1 MSGLRRCRHVLPLL
15 LIASPVQALVDEM
28 INDGEWKAEVAA
40 EYWFF
45 DNPGDFG
52 QSRSD
57 LSLRIQPN
65 YYFEAQNAPE
75 TFTFEP
81 FLRLDQQDAERTH
94 IDVREALWTHLRD
107 DFEARAGVS
116 RVTWGKTEFANVV
129 DVINQKD
136 LVEGSRD
143 EKLGQPLAMMAFERD
158 WGYLDVYLL
167 PFFRERTFP
176 GQDGRL
182 RTPFVVGADRA
193 AYEQGSELRNLDLA
207 ARWHNQ
213 VTDELELGVSGF
225 IGMERDPL
233 LLFNFDLLSPAF
245 IPYYYRKQQVGL
257 ELEYINEGWVGKLE
271 YAMVRNAIEN
281 YSTAV
286 TGGEYTFGAFMD
298 SDMDLTLIGEYLWDQ
313 RGDNSQGFLE
323 HDIGVGTRLT
333 FNDVESTEVLA
344 ALIID
349 TQSSEQIF
357 TLEASRRIGDD
368 WRLKLT
374 GMRVA
379 GRSTEAPGDNNLA
392 LIADLQQSGVF
403 DASLSFPELGRILG
417 VPADQSSSLFDLANA
432 INGNDDILDYQNP
445 LYTPTL
451 QQLVAIS
458 DTGNKLAAL
467 ESDNY
472 FQLEL
477 TWFY

>member
-1 MSGLRRCRHVLPLL
+1 MTGLRRCRLVLPLL
-15 LIASPVQALVDEM
+15 LLAPPVHALVDEM
-28 INDGEWKAEVAA
+28 INDGEWKAELAA

-45 DNPGDFG
+45 DNPGNVG

-57 LSLRIQPN
+57 LSLRFQPN

-81 FLRLDQQDAERTH
+81 FVRLDQQDGERTH
-94 IDVREALWTHLRD
+94 VDIREALWTHLRD
-107 DFEARAGVS
+107 DFEARAGIS
-116 RVTWGKTEFANVV
+116 RVTWGKTEFGSVV
-129 DVINQKD
+129 DVINQRD
-136 LVEGSRD
+136 LVEGNRD
-143 EKLGQPLAMMAFERD
+143 EKLGQPMAMMAFERE
-158 WGYLDVYLL
+158 WGYLDVYVL

-176 GQDGRL
+176 GRDGRL
-182 RTPFVVGADRA
+182 RSPFVVDTDRA
-193 AYEQGSELRNLDLA
+193 AYEQGSELRNLDVA

-213 VTDELELGVSGF
+213 VTDEIEMGVSGF

-233 LLFNFDLLSPAF
+233 LLFNFDLLDPAF
-245 IPYYYRKQQVGL
+245 IPYYYRKQQLGL

-271 YAMVRNAIEN
+271 YAMVRNSIEN

-298 SDMDLTLIGEYLWDQ
+298 SDMDLTLIAEYLWDG
-313 RGDNSQGFLE
+313 RGDVSQTFFE
-323 HDIGVGTRLT
+323 HDIGFGTRLT
-333 FNDVESTEVLA
+333 FNDVESTELLA
-344 ALIID
+344 AVIVD
-349 TQSSEQIF
+349 TQSREQILTF
-357 TLEASRRIGDD
+357 EASRRIGDD

-379 GRSTEAPGDNNLA
+379 GRSPPPAAGSNLS

-403 DASLSFPELGRILG
+403 DSSLSFAELGRILG
-417 VPADQSSSLFDLANA
+417 VAAEDSSSLFALANA
-432 INGNDDILDYQNP
+432 INGNDDILDYEDP
-445 LYTPTL
+445 RYTPAL
-451 QQLVAIS
+451 QQLVAVS

-472 FQLEL
+472 LQLEL